1 LKDELLAP
9 HSLNS
14 LDKKPKKQKDEK
26 TITVRF
32 FFFRSLSLDAL
43 ALGVC
48 LPFLKLIPEKEIK
61 ENILTKTNIFCPFNF
76 IPF

>member
-48 LPFLKLIPEKEIK
+48 LPFLKLIPEKERK
-61 ENILTKTNIFCPFNF
+61 EKHFNKNKYFLPF
-76 IPF
+76 